1 MTQNSTKIQGKFY
14 PLTPELAHKLREAKL
29 TAAEWRFWA
38 YLVEID
44 PYGDRYHDLDPVTI
58 QTECEI
64 SKPTYYRA
72 KAKFQEL
79 EIFDFQE
86 EKVSFRNLTGV
97 SKMRLESQKRDSKS
111 QKRDS
116 KSQKRDSKSQKREKS
131 ASKPASGKDSSTP
144 QKDQTYS
151 DFKDSLSEEERA
163 NFLEFCKEKIKNL
176 SQEVN
181 DIEAWLAHKNKAGRN
196 RWEVYYEKFV
206 LASQQK
212 KNQSEQEKKQLDKRE
227 RARREF
233 AEWQQELEE
242 RRLRGERA
250 GKLSQA
256 QKQSSGGKT

>member
-1 MTQNSTKIQGKFY
+1 MTQNATKIQGKFY

-44 PYGDRYHDLDPVTI
+44 PYGDRYHDLNPLTI
-58 QTECEI
+58 QKECGI

-79 EIFDFQE
+79 QIFDFQE

-97 SKMRLESQKRDSKS
+97 SKMRLGSQKRDSKS

-116 KSQKRDSKSQKREKS
+116 KSQKRDSKSQKREKP
-131 ASKPASGKDSSTP
+131 ASKPASDKDSSSP
-144 QKDQTYS
+144 KIFKTYS
-151 DFKDSLSEEERA
+151 DFIRSLSEEERA
-163 NFLEFCKEKIKNL
+163 NFLEFCQEKTKNL

-181 DIEAWLAHKNKAGRN
+181 DIEAWLANNNKAGLP

-212 KNQSEQEKKQLDKRE
+212 KNKPDKKPHVIAFE
-227 RARREF
+227 
-233 AEWQQELEE
+233 EWQQELEE
-242 RRLRGERA
+242 RRSNGERA
-250 GKLSQA
+250 GKEAQA
-256 QKQSSGGKT
+256 QNKSSGGEA